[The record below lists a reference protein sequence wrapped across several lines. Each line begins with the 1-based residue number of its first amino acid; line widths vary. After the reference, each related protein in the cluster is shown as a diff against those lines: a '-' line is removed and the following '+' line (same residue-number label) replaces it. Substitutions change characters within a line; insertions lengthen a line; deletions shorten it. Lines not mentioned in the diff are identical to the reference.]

1 MKNSL
6 KKIKTT
12 IDKYNMFSEN
22 DRILVAFSGGCDSVC
37 LALALH
43 NLGYTIGLAHVNHGI
58 RETASRDED
67 FCNAFA
73 KRLNVPIFVSHP
85 DVLDYAKKN
94 KISTETAGRILRYE
108 FFNSFKDYNLIATA
122 HHKNDLAETVVQHL
136 IRGTGSKGLTGIL
149 PVRDN
154 IVRPLIDLEREEI
167 EDLLTELNEIWCT
180 DETNFS
186 EEYGRNRVRLNILP
200 LLTKENEKAIDNI
213 SKTARI
219 LKADDDYLTNEAV
232 KLIENDKISIE
243 RLKNAPLPLSARAL
257 MVMYS
262 KVAGTSKDFEYKH
275 IEYILNN
282 LKEHGEILNLCFGVK
297 AVAEYGNLVFSKD
310 IDDIKFCY
318 PVKINGKTYLPEAK
332 KVVCTL
338 VCDEKPSD
346 GIYFDFEKVKDIPL
360 YVRTPRADDYFIP
373 FGMDG
378 GKPLNKVMIDLK
390 IPKHER
396 TNYPLLTTDKEIL
409 WIFDKKRGNGFA
421 CDEFT
426 KKYLKFWEEN
436 TYES

>member
-6 KKIKTT
+6 GKIKAT
-12 IDKYNMFSEN
+12 IDKYAMLSEN

-58 RETASRDED
+58 RETADRDEE

-85 DVLDYAKKN
+85 DVLGYAKEN
-94 KISTETAGRILRYE
+94 KISVETAGRILRYE
-108 FFNSFKDYNLIATA
+108 FLNSFKDYNLIATA

-154 IVRPLIDLEREEI
+154 IVRPLIELKRKEI
-167 EDLLTELNEIWCT
+167 EEFLTERDESWCT
-180 DETNFS
+180 DETNYS
-186 EEYGRNRVRLNILP
+186 EKYNRNRVRINILP
-200 LLTKENEKAIDNI
+200 LLTKENERAIDNI
-213 SKTARI
+213 SKTAKI
-219 LKADDDYLTNEAV
+219 LKADDDYLTNEAI

-243 RLKNAPLPLSARAL
+243 KLKSVPLPLSTRAL
-257 MVMYS
+257 MAMYS

-275 IEYILNN
+275 IEYILSN
-282 LKEHGEILNLCFGVK
+282 LKNHGEILSLCFGVK
-297 AVAEYGNLVFSKD
+297 AVAEYGNLVFRKNT
-310 IDDIKFCY
+310 DDIQYCY
-318 PVKINGKTYLPEAK
+318 PVKINGKTYLPELK

-338 VCDEKPSD
+338 ICDEKPSD
-346 GIYFDFEKVKDIPL
+346 EIYFDYEKIKDVPL
-360 YVRTPRADDYFIP
+360 FVRSPHTDDYFIP
-373 FGMDG
+373 FRMNG
-378 GKPLNKVMIDLK
+378 GKPLGKVMIDLK

-396 TNYPLLTTDKEIL
+396 INYPLLTTDKEIL

-421 CDEFT
+421 CDELT
-426 KKYLKFWEEN
+426 KKYLKIWEEN

>member
-1 MKNSL
+1 
-6 KKIKTT
+6 
-12 IDKYNMFSEN
+12 MFSEN

-37 LALALH
+37 LAIALH
-43 NLGYTIGLAHVNHGI
+43 NLGYKIGLAHVNHGI
-58 RETASRDED
+58 RKTADRDEN
-67 FCNAFA
+67 FCKNFA
-73 KRLNVPIFVSHP
+73 ERLNVPLFVSHP
-85 DVLDYAKKN
+85 DVLGYAKKN
-94 KISTETAGRILRYE
+94 KISIETAGRILRYE
-108 FFNSFKDYNLIATA
+108 FFNSVKDYNLIATA

-154 IVRPLIDLEREEI
+154 IVRPLIELEREEI
-167 EDLLTELNEIWCT
+167 ENFLTELNESWCT
-180 DETNFS
+180 DETNYS
-186 EEYGRNRVRLNILP
+186 EEYSRNRVRINILP
-200 LLTKENEKAIDNI
+200 LLTRENERSIDNI
-213 SKTARI
+213 AKTAKI
-219 LKADDDYLTNEAV
+219 LKADDDYLTNEAI
-232 KLIENDKISIE
+232 KLIENDKISINK
-243 RLKNAPLPLSARAL
+243 LKNTPLPLSSRAL

-262 KVAGTSKDFEYKH
+262 KVAGTSKDFEFKH

-282 LKEHGEILNLCFGVK
+282 LKEHGEILSLCFGVK
-297 AVAEYGNLVFSKD
+297 AVAEYGNLVFRKST
-310 IDDIKFCY
+310 DDTQYCY

-338 VCDEKPSD
+338 VCDQKPD
-346 GIYFDFEKVKDIPL
+346 GIYFDFEKIKDVPL
-360 YVRTPRADDYFIP
+360 FVRSPQPDDYFIP
-373 FGMDG
+373 FGMNG

-396 TNYPLLTTDKEIL
+396 TNYPLLATDKEIL

-436 TYES
+436 TYEL